1 MARVNIPSISL
12 GPNLQ
17 KNLPAGGQ
25 GLPTTSTPGQ
35 TPSKSQGSNLRMS
48 QGVQGGYIPDS
59 TPRWRNVGPTLAMV
73 GNGWQKVGIS
83 LCFEWLANWL
93 AKCWPNIRTIVGT
106 AVCQRAPTHQTRLA
120 QRICQRICQRC
131 PNHFVLSGIYIPSN
145 LFCK

>member
-93 AKCWPNIRTIVGT
+93 AKCWPNVRTIVGNY
-106 AVCQRAPTHQTRLA
+106 RLPTSTHP
-120 QRICQRICQRC
+120 
-131 PNHFVLSGIYIPSN
+131 PNKVGPTYLSTYLPTLPQPFCAIRDIYP
-145 LFCK
+145 LQPFL